1 MKLLT
6 DKTAL
11 VTGAS
16 RGIGR
21 AVALKLAQGGAKVII
36 NYRRSDAAANELA
49 EQIKNNGGS
58 AVCIKADVSSIDS
71 VKEMVDIINKEHGG
85 LDILVN
91 NAGILVDK
99 PLTDTGDDELDNIFA
114 TNLNSVFYV
123 VKLAAK
129 AMIKKR
135 YGKIIN
141 IASAAAFGGYP
152 GLSAYSASKGAV
164 VAMTKSMARELGG
177 RNIRVNC
184 VAPGFIE
191 TEMTSIYPAEMIEGV
206 LRSASIKRIGTPE
219 DIANAVY
226 FLSTPDSDYIT
237 GQVLH
242 VNGGIY

>member
-1 MKLLT
+1 MNLLT
-6 DKTAL
+6 GKTAL

-36 NYRRSDAAANELA
+36 NYSRSDKAANDLA
-49 EQIKNNGGS
+49 EQIIKDGGS
-58 AVCIKADVSSIDS
+58 AVCVKADVSSIDS
-71 VKEMVDIINKEHGG
+71 VKEMVEFINKEHGG
-85 LDILVN
+85 VDILVN

-99 PLTDTGDDELDNIFA
+99 PFKDISDDELDKVLA
-114 TNLNSVFYV
+114 TNMNSVFYV

-129 AMIKKR
+129 GMIKKR

-141 IASAAAFGGYP
+141 ISSAAAFAGYP
-152 GLSAYSASKGAV
+152 GLSVYSASKGAV
-164 VAMTKSMARELGG
+164 VAMTKSMAKELGG

-184 VAPGFIE
+184 VAPGFVE
-191 TEMTSIYPAEMIEGV
+191 TDMTGAYPAEMLEGI
-206 LRSASIKRIGTPE
+206 LRNASIKRAGTPE